1 VISVGERRRRWFDDA
16 AGPVVRPYAVS
27 RGRTRTEGQE
37 LDLVA
42 VVVGAAPSRMDR
54 MWLEP
59 EHLRLLARCRRPIT
73 VADLAS
79 DMDLP
84 LGVVRVLIGDLRDK
98 GLARVDFPA
107 PSEFARYEAV
117 LRMVLNELHTL

>member
-1 VISVGERRRRWFDDA
+1 VSERRRRFFDDA
-16 AGPVVRPYAVS
+16 AGPVVRPYAVT
-27 RGRTRTEGQE
+27 RGRTRSQGQP

-42 VVVGAAPSRMDR
+42 IVVGATPSTADR
-54 MWLEP
+54 RWLEP

-84 LGVVRVLIGDLRDK
+84 LGVVRVLLGDLIDK
-98 GLARVDFPA
+98 GLARVNAPA
-107 PSEFARYEAV
+107 PSEFAQDKAV
-117 LRMVLNELHTL
+117 LRMVLDELYSL

>member
-1 VISVGERRRRWFDDA
+1 VSEPRRRWFDGA
-16 AGPVVRPYAVS
+16 AGPVVRPYAVT
-27 RGRTRTEGQE
+27 RGRTRPPGRP
-37 LDLVA
+37 LDLIA
-42 VVVGAAPSRMDR
+42 VVIGAAPSMADR

-84 LGVVRVLIGDLRDK
+84 LGVVRVLLGDLRDR
-98 GLARVDFPA
+98 GLARVSSPA
-107 PSEFARYEAV
+107 PSEFARDEAV
-117 LRMVLNELHTL
+117 LRMVLDELNSL